1 MRVDFPGKVK
11 ARLEDSEFAGSV
23 AATTITATS
32 VAATGSV
39 GYATGAGGAV
49 TQATSKAT
57 GVTLSKICGSITT
70 HDAELAAAAEVS
82 FTVTNTLV
90 AATDVVVACIKSGAT
105 AGAYVV
111 TVDAVA
117 AGSFRV
123 SIGNVSAGALS
134 EALVLN
140 FAVIKSVAA

>member
-1 MRVDFPGKVK
+1 MRTQGQIGF
-11 ARLEDSEFAGSV
+11 AR
-23 AATTITATS
+23 
-32 VAATGSV
+32 
-39 GYATGAGGAV
+39 GAGGTV

-57 GVTLSKICGSITT
+57 GVTLSRLCGQITL
-70 HDAELAAAAEVS
+70 HNAALAAAAEVS

-90 AATDVVVACIKSGAT
+90 EAADVVLACIQSGAT
-105 AGAYVV
+105 AGAYTV

-123 SIGNVSAGALS
+123 SVGNVSAGSLS

-140 FAVIKSVAA
+140 FVVIKSVTA